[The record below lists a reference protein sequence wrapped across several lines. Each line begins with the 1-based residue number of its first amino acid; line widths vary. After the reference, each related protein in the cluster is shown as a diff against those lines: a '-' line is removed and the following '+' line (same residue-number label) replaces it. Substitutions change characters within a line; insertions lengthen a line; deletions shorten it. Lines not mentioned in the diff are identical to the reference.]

1 MIPASITSR
10 TRKWLIALFS
20 VLGFI
25 SVLAVVEATWLPR
38 VLPELIAARTGRHIQ
53 VNGPLELHLLSPR
66 PSFVARDV
74 TIGNPRW
81 MPPGVLAR
89 IGQLSVEFDFPRFGG
104 QTPIRRIEM
113 TGARLH
119 LVRDAEGRS
128 NWASAPPNPNRHGE
142 GRLIRSLSMPAAEV
156 ALDDARRH
164 LQFNGRVS
172 AREVKRAQT
181 RDEAP
186 RLRIEGTGQLN
197 GKPVQFDIQGDP
209 LATVRRGR
217 PYRFTF
223 DQRWDSARLTANG
236 ALLRPF
242 DVGLM
247 DAMFEA
253 SGSSMRDLYRMIGVP
268 LPESAPFTLSGKL
281 ARRHTRSTFS
291 DLRARYGDSDTSGTI
306 VTSTV
311 DGKRRFDADVHA
323 KLFRVRDLGRQR
335 AATSDDPP
343 AAQPGAPLLPN
354 TPLPFNVVRNRNG
367 LVKIRADNF
376 VAGRVEMR
384 EFAATATIANGKID
398 VPNMQW
404 RMGDARV
411 SGKLNAD
418 ASAEAPKTHLDVT
431 VAGLQLGRFTRKD
444 LQQPPF
450 EGPVFIRLQ
459 VDGRG
464 DSLRQFA
471 ASANGTLAAVLPHGA
486 MRASLAE
493 LAGPSLR
500 GVGLALSKNSSGAE
514 VRCAVAQFQ
523 VKDGLFQTRQFLIDT
538 KTVLIRGSGTV
549 DLRSEVLD
557 LTFRGEPKTVR
568 LGRIRSPL
576 FVSGPMRNPSFGLSP
591 GALSKQA
598 GAAILLGAVAPVAA
612 ALAFVDPGLTQDA
625 NCPELMNAAGAP
637 P

>member
-1 MIPASITSR
+1 MIPASITPR
-10 TRKWLIALFS
+10 TRKGLIALFS
-20 VLGFI
+20 VLGFV

-38 VLPELIAARTGRHIQ
+38 VLPGLIAARTGRHIE

-66 PSFVARDV
+66 PSFVAQDV

-81 MPPGVLAR
+81 MPTGVLAQ
-89 IGQLSVEFDFPRFGG
+89 IKQLSVEFDFPRFGG

-164 LQFNGRVS
+164 LRFNGRVT

-181 RDEAP
+181 PDQAP

-197 GKPVQFDIQGDP
+197 GKPVRFDIQGDP
-209 LATVRRGR
+209 LATVSRDQ

-223 DQRWDSARLTANG
+223 DQRWDNARLTANG

-247 DAMFEA
+247 DAVFEA
-253 SGSSMRDLYRMIGVP
+253 SGPSMRDLYRMIGVP
-268 LPESAPFTLSGKL
+268 LPESAPFTLTGKL

-291 DLRARYGDSDTSGTI
+291 DLRARFGDSDTTGTI

-311 DGKRRFDADVHA
+311 EGKRRFDADLYA
-323 KLFRVRDLGRQR
+323 KLFRVRDLGRQGV
-335 AATSDDPP
+335 ANSNGPP
-343 AAQPGAPLLPN
+343 ARSGAPLLPN
-354 TPLPFNVVRNRNG
+354 TPLPFRVVRNRNG
-367 LVKIRADNF
+367 LVKVRADNF
-376 VAGRVEMR
+376 VAGPVEMR
-384 EFAATATIANGKID
+384 QFAATATILNGKID
-398 VPNMQW
+398 VPDMRW

-418 ASAEAPKTHLDVT
+418 AAAEAPETHLDVT

-444 LQQPPF
+444 FQQPPF
-450 EGPVFIRLQ
+450 EGPLFLRLQ

-471 ASANGTLAAVLPHGA
+471 GSANGSLAAVLPHGA

-500 GVGLALSKNSSGAE
+500 GIGLALSKNSSGAE
-514 VRCAVAQFQ
+514 VRCAVAQFD

-538 KTVLIRGSGTV
+538 DTVLIRGSGTL
-549 DLRSEVLD
+549 DLRSEALD

-576 FVSGPMRNPSFGLSP
+576 FVSGPLRSPSFRLSP

-598 GAAILLGAVAPVAA
+598 GAAILLGALAPPAA
-612 ALAFVDPGLTQDA
+612 ALAFIDPGLTKDA
-625 NCPELMNAAGAP
+625 NCPELLGAAAVP